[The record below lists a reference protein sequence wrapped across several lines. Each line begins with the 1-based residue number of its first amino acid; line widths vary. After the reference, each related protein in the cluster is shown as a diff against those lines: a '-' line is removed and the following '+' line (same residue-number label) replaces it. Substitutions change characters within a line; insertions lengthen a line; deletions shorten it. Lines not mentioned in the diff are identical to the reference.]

1 MLLKTVFV
9 TTRDRVRLRAIGQVL
24 INYGLQDLV
33 HMLGLSS
40 LFGRY
45 SRSTEPSENQPQR
58 LRQALESLGPT
69 FVKLGQIL
77 ATRSD
82 LLSDEWTQELEQLH
96 SNVTTLPWESMS
108 EQITAS
114 LSAPVEEIFAEFNTT
129 PLAAASMAQAYR
141 ARLHSGEDV
150 VVKVLRPDLAKTIH
164 ADLRLLAWLA
174 EIIEQQ
180 SPQLARFSPSLLVRQ
195 LATALNHELDLCHE
209 AANTRHFERNFR
221 HRPDIVIPRIWP
233 QYSST
238 RLLVQEFIPGTKPQ
252 NTEQLALAGFHGST
266 LATRGARAFMQMV
279 FEDRLYHADP
289 HAGNLM
295 ALPGNR
301 VAFIDFGM
309 VGQLSIRRRNQ
320 LLSLMQALANRD
332 CEGLVSVLIKWS
344 SDSIAEVGVLEQA
357 AQDFLER
364 LGYGELKMG
373 KALMTMLSIARE
385 YQLSLPPDLVLLFKA
400 LITADGVLHRIDP
413 EFDIIKTLKPFLRNA
428 VIKRY
433 SLRATQR
440 RTHRMGIEM
449 LEASEELP
457 QVLNLLVRRIRQGK
471 AHVDIDMKNLSS
483 LGGSL
488 ERSALTLAIAIVT
501 AAFALGIAPWLLSQT
516 FSIFGIPIF
525 PTLSALLVLGGI
537 VWLAWRMWR
546 L

>member
-45 SRSTEPSENQPQR
+45 SRSAEPSENQPQR

-82 LLSDEWTQELEQLH
+82 LLSDEWTKELEKLH
-96 SNVTTLPWESMS
+96 SNVTTLPWESMH

-114 LSAPVEEIFAEFNTT
+114 LGAPVEEVFAEFNTT
-129 PLAAASMAQAYR
+129 PLAAASMAQVYR

-174 EIIEQQ
+174 EFIEQQ
-180 SPQLARFSPSLLVRQ
+180 SPQLARFSPGLLVRQ
-195 LATALNHELDLCHE
+195 LATALNHELDLCYE
-209 AANTRHFERNFR
+209 AANTQHFERNF
-221 HRPDIVIPRIWP
+221 HNRPDIAIPRIWP

-252 NTEQLALAGFHGST
+252 NTEQLALAGFHGPT
-266 LATRGARAFMQMV
+266 LAARGALAFMQMV

-295 ALPGNR
+295 ALPGDR

-373 KALMTMLSIARE
+373 VALMTMLSIARE

-413 EFDIIKTLKPFLRNA
+413 EFDIIKTLQPFLRNA

-433 SLRATQR
+433 SLRATRQ

-516 FSIFGIPIF
+516 FSIFGIPVF

-546 L
+546 V

>member
-82 LLSDEWTQELEQLH
+82 LLSDEWTQELEKLH

-114 LSAPVEEIFAEFNTT
+114 LNAPVEEIFAEFNTT
-129 PLAAASMAQAYR
+129 PLAAASMAQVYR

-164 ADLRLLAWLA
+164 ADLRLLVWLA

-252 NTEQLALAGFHGST
+252 NTEQLALAGFHGPT
-266 LATRGARAFMQMV
+266 LAARGALAFMQMV

-516 FSIFGIPIF
+516 FSIFGIPVF

-546 L
+546 V

>member
-129 PLAAASMAQAYR
+129 PLAAASMAQVYR

-209 AANTRHFERNFR
+209 AANTQHFERNFR

-252 NTEQLALAGFHGST
+252 NTEQLALAGFHGPT
-266 LATRGARAFMQMV
+266 LAARGALAFMQMV